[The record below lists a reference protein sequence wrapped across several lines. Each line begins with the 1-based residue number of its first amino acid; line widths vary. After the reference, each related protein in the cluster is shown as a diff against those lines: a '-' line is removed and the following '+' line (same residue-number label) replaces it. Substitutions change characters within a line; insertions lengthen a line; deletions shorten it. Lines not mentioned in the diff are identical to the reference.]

1 MKHIE
6 VFSHVLCTR
15 TCRHVEWI
23 FFRVVNLMPTFH
35 FAGLMSNFLEN
46 KEGTEYFFALSKHII
61 QLINQHSRLKGK
73 NEAVARFVCLKYAI
87 LLKQRNEMY
96 VKNILFV
103 K

>member
-1 MKHIE
+1 MY
-6 VFSHVLCTR
+6 TYMW
-15 TCRHVEWI
+15 HVECI

-35 FAGLMSNFLEN
+35 FAGLISNFFKTKKAQN
-46 KEGTEYFFALSKHII
+46 NIFALSKHII

-73 NEAVARFVCLKYAI
+73 NEAVARFVCLKYTI
-87 LLKQRNEMY
+87 LLKKRNEMY